1 MSVPAISLMRPTSH
15 RVERNQKKRA
25 EAMCVA
31 GRYSGCLYFSLLF
44 RFFFLNFCVCICVGA
59 CHMSVYPQRPEE
71 CIGSFLQTMVLK
83 VNCLSTWVLGPGNGF
98 AVYLGKT
105 LPFHGLEA
113 LMSFVMAVL
122 MSVIFRAP
130 RLPTNNKNS
139 GCHSRSSNPSSS
151 SGTSRCRAASGVVVA
166 AAVIIMVPSQE

>member
-1 MSVPAISLMRPTSH
+1 
-15 RVERNQKKRA
+15 
-25 EAMCVA
+25 
-31 GRYSGCLYFSLLF
+31 
-44 RFFFLNFCVCICVGA
+44 
-59 CHMSVYPQRPEE
+59 MSVYPQRPEE

-139 GCHSRSSNPSSS
+139 GCHSRSSNPDNS